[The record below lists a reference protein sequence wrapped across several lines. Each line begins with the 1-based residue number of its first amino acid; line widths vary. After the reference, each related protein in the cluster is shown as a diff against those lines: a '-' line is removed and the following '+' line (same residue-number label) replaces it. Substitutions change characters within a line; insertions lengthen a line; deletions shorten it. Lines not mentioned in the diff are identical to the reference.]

1 MGLDLKNKKV
11 LVLGL
16 GDSGISV
23 ARFLI
28 EEKAKVMV
36 NDYKSEEFFKDLI
49 EYFKKEGI
57 EYIFGE
63 HPIEIL
69 KDIDLIVIS
78 PGIPKNNPIY
88 LEAKR
93 REIKIISEIELAFHF
108 SKAPIIAV
116 TGTKGKSTTTSL
128 IGEILKNAGIEN
140 IVAGN
145 IGLPF
150 ISVVRKLNDGF
161 FVLEVSSFQL
171 EDIMEFK
178 PFISLF
184 INIYPDHLD
193 RYQSMDEY
201 IRAKE
206 RIFMNQNEKDY
217 AIINH
222 DQEEIIKLASKYS
235 MRKLFFG
242 FNKLGD
248 KYGIYYDE
256 SSKGIVYKTF
266 EREGI
271 LKVPKGIWNS
281 VLLKNFM
288 AASLVGLL
296 LNIDDKTIEKTGEEF
311 KGIPF
316 ALEKIGEIKGRIF
329 INDSKATNPIST
341 ISAIKSINSPIILIL
356 GGRNKNFNFEELF
369 EYIKKSNVKSVILIG
384 ETKKIMSSLAESY
397 KISYEKAD
405 SLEEAVR
412 MGFKRSEPGDVILL
426 SPACA
431 SFDMFENYKER
442 GKVFNKIVEKIKN
455 EEI

>member
-1 MGLDLKNKKV
+1 
-11 LVLGL
+11 
-16 GDSGISV
+16 
-23 ARFLI
+23 
-28 EEKAKVMV
+28 
-36 NDYKSEEFFKDLI
+36 
-49 EYFKKEGI
+49 
-57 EYIFGE
+57 
-63 HPIEIL
+63 
-69 KDIDLIVIS
+69 
-78 PGIPKNNPIY
+78 
-88 LEAKR
+88 
-93 REIKIISEIELAFHF
+93 
-108 SKAPIIAV
+108 
-116 TGTKGKSTTTSL
+116 
-128 IGEILKNAGIEN
+128 
-140 IVAGN
+140 
-145 IGLPF
+145 
-150 ISVVRKLNDGF
+150 
-161 FVLEVSSFQL
+161 
-171 EDIMEFK
+171 
-178 PFISLF
+178 
-184 INIYPDHLD
+184 PDHLD

-296 LNIDDKTIEKTGEEF
+296 LNINDKTIEKTGEEF

-442 GKVFNKIVEKIKN
+442 GKVFNKIVEKLKN